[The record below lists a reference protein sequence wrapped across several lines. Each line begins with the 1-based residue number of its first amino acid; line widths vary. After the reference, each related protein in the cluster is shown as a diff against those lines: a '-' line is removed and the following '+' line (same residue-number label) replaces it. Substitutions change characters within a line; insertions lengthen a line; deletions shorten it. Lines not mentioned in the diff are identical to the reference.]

1 VVQPSPFVLMRHLT
15 LETEMQ
21 DDPLIR
27 CDKSAFA
34 LQIEIEIGRASA
46 GISPKYFVFNTKIYI

>member
-1 VVQPSPFVLMRHLT
+1 VVQHSTQPFVLMRHLT

-21 DDPLIR
+21 GDPLIR

-34 LQIEIEIGRASA
+34 LQIEIEISA